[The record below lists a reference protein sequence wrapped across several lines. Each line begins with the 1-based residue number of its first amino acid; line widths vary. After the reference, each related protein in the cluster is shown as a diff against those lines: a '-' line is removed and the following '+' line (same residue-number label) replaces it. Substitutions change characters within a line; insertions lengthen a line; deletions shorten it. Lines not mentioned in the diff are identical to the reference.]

1 MMTTHLRLP
10 AKYKADFLQ
19 YQYLYNLPSLS
30 ITEFVDPKT
39 EHHMMDVEWAEYSY
53 FPLESAFR
61 HTLAFIHRDT
71 KKELGKLHEQVA
83 FLNTLTQ
90 SQWDILV

>member
-1 MMTTHLRLP
+1 MSYQSPETTDNLNLN
-10 AKYKADFLQ
+10 D
-19 YQYLYNLPSLS
+19 LPSLS

-39 EHHMMDVEWAEYSY
+39 GHHMMDVGWADPSY

-71 KKELGKLHEQVA
+71 KKELDKLREQVA

-90 SQWDILV
+90 SRWDILV